1 MLNNPFI
8 SFKFYRFFQSG
19 CYFDFFYKKLSE
31 VFVRNVFVYAAQF
44 VGEKYMIEVLTKKIV
59 DQSIFFTNK
68 YIGWNN
74 LKYFNFFFQLL
85 SIFFYFIT
93 FVNIIIIIL

>member
-8 SFKFYRFFQSG
+8 SFKFYRFVQSG

-31 VFVRNVFVYAAQF
+31 VFVRNVFVYASQF

-59 DQSIFFTNK
+59 DQSIFYVNR
-68 YIGWNN
+68 YIGWSN
-74 LKYFNFFFQLL
+74 LKYFNFFFQFVCILFYSL
-85 SIFFYFIT
+85 VFINLILFFI
-93 FVNIIIIIL
+93 